1 MTIAGPTGGY
11 GRSEADLGA
20 LTGVRSGKRS
30 FYPEYLRSA
39 ERLENAV
46 RALDSISR
54 ALVRTTEGPRAL
66 IEAILIAA
74 SEHLQADWVVV
85 VLADGALKAARPRQ
99 LLLSGGEI
107 KEESGGPVTVE
118 HAEVLRA
125 RPWEA
130 EDYTGADGVVR
141 VGMTLDGEYVG
152 GIAGLPARHV
162 LVSDTDLAILRVL
175 ANHAAVAMHNSYL
188 LHSTTKLRGRTEQ
201 LSEAAAQKDRDLA
214 AREAE
219 LAETHR
225 RLIEA
230 MQAQALDYE
239 RHRIA
244 RELHDS
250 VAQDVLSAGM
260 TIELCRAQLLDDETD
275 TSGLLE
281 RLTAAK
287 GLTRKAVERLRAAIY
302 ALHHGP
308 DECLGSLP
316 DMLERLSTVHLPSDV
331 KVRVVVRGAP
341 IPLPGE
347 AEHAILRITGEAL
360 FNTVAHTN
368 ATQAVVRLNYREN
381 KIALSVSDDG
391 NGDPVNLRRMLRLAE
406 TTDLAGAHRGLANML
421 ARAQDLGG
429 TLMIRRSPL
438 GGITVLLD
446 VPLPLSGLSP
456 DERA

>member
-1 MTIAGPTGGY
+1 MTIAGPAGY
-11 GRSEADLGA
+11 GRSSADLGA

-74 SEHLQADWVVV
+74 SEHLQAEWVVV
-85 VLADGALKAARPRQ
+85 ALADGALKAARPRQ
-99 LLLSGGEI
+99 LLFSGDA
-107 KEESGGPVTVE
+107 VTEDIANAVAAE
-118 HAEVLRA
+118 HAELLRT

-130 EDYTGADGVVR
+130 EEYTGADGVVR

-152 GIAGLPARHV
+152 GIAGLPAQSV
-162 LVSDTDLAILRVL
+162 VVSDTDLAILRVL

-188 LHSTTKLRGRTEQ
+188 LHATTKLRGRTEE

-214 AREAE
+214 ARDAE

-250 VAQDVLSAGM
+250 VTQDVLSAGM
-260 TIELCRAQLLDDETD
+260 TIELCRAQLIDDDSD

-287 GLTRKAVERLRAAIY
+287 DLTRKAVERLRAAIY

-308 DECLGSLP
+308 DDCLGTLP
-316 DMLERLSTVHLPSDV
+316 DMLDRLSTVHLPSDV
-331 KVRVVVRGAP
+331 KVRVTVRGAP
-341 IPLPGE
+341 VSLPGE

-368 ATQAVVRLNYREN
+368 ATQAIVRLNYSPA
-381 KIALSVSDDG
+381 KITLTVSDDG

-421 ARAQDLGG
+421 GRARDIGG
-429 TLMIRRSPL
+429 TLAIRRSPL
-438 GGITVLLD
+438 GGITVRLD
-446 VPLPLSGLSP
+446 VPLPLTMDG
-456 DERA
+456 RA